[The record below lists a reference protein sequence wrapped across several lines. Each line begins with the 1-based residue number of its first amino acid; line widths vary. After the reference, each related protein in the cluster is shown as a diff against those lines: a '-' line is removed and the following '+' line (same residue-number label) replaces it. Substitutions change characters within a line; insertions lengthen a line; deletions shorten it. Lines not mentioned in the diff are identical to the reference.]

1 MNILR
6 KIKTN
11 HILAITIGI
20 VYVWFGSLKFF
31 SFLSPAEILAKKTIK
46 FLTLGMIPSDLA
58 IILLASLEVA
68 IGILLLFNLY
78 RKKVAIVALGHL
90 ILTFVPL
97 FLFTEDSFMMLP
109 FSFSLLGQYI
119 FKNIVI
125 MGALVTLYRLPTN
138 CKPTIELE
146 KTQKIS

>member
-1 MNILR
+1 MDIPR
-6 KIKTN
+6 KIKNN
-11 HILAITIGI
+11 HILAITTGI

-46 FLTLGMIPSDLA
+46 FLTLGVIPSDIS
-58 IILLASLEVA
+58 IILLAILEVS
-68 IGILLLFNLY
+68 IGILLLFNLF
-78 RKKVAIVALGHL
+78 RKKVLIVALGHMV
-90 ILTFVPL
+90 LTFVPL

-125 MGALVTLYRLPTN
+125 MGALITLYRLPEN
-138 CKPTIELE
+138 
-146 KTQKIS
+146 S

>member
-1 MNILR
+1 MNILK
-6 KIKTN
+6 KIKNN

-46 FLTLGMIPSDLA
+46 FLTLGVIPSDIS
-58 IILLASLEVA
+58 IILLAILEVS
-68 IGILLLFNLY
+68 IGILLLFNLF
-78 RKKVAIVALGHL
+78 RKKVLIVALGHMV
-90 ILTFVPL
+90 LTFVPL

-125 MGALVTLYRLPTN
+125 MGALITLYRLPEN
-138 CKPTIELE
+138 
-146 KTQKIS
+146 S

>member
-1 MNILR
+1 MDILR
-6 KIKTN
+6 KIKNN

-46 FLTLGMIPSDLA
+46 FLTLGVIPSDIS
-58 IILLASLEVA
+58 IILLAILEVS
-68 IGILLLFNLY
+68 IGILLLFNLF
-78 RKKVAIVALGHL
+78 RKKVLIVALGHMV
-90 ILTFVPL
+90 LTFVPL

-125 MGALVTLYRLPTN
+125 MGALITLYRLPEN
-138 CKPTIELE
+138 
-146 KTQKIS
+146 S